1 MYILFRSVHPYYNAA
16 RPLQRNWRL
25 SLGFVSKL
33 LTVLYHNWS
42 LRCLGILLPS
52 SAQLLRVPS
61 GSAGDVSGSCL

>member
-16 RPLQRNWRL
+16 RPLHRNWRL

-52 SAQLLRVPS
+52 SAQLLCVPS